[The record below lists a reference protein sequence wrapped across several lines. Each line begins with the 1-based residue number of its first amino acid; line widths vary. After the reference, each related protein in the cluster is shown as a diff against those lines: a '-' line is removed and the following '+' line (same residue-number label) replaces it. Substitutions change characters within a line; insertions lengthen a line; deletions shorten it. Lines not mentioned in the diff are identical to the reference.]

1 MRLRAL
7 VALSLGAALSAP
19 ARAQAPADSAGPPGS
34 ELEVYLLTMG
44 QGDQVWE
51 RFGHNAIGIRDRR
64 AGSDVILNWGLFSF
78 DQEGFL
84 LRFLRGEMMYWMGG
98 EDAAAAIAHYQA
110 LNRTVEVQ
118 ELNLAP
124 SQRLALLEFVRWN
137 AREENRFYHYNYF
150 LDNCST
156 RVRDALDMVL
166 GGAIRQATEGEV
178 SGDTYRDHALRLLAE
193 DPLMTVGVDIGL
205 GRTTDVPLTRWEE
218 MFIPMKVRDYLREVR
233 VPDETG
239 QLVPLV
245 TSERVVFQADRPAE
259 HTERPSLVL
268 PLLVAGLAL
277 AGAFWWGHRRAAAGS
292 VVARRA
298 TTTAVVAWGLVTGVL
313 GVALVFLRTMTQHTF
328 AYDNTNVFTVNPVWL
343 LVVLLVPFASA
354 PASRR
359 AVGTLALV
367 AAGLAVL
374 GTVLL
379 FIPGFNQDS
388 VEVALLMVP
397 PGLVAAWIV
406 RERMRPADATP
417 AA

>member
-1 MRLRAL
+1 MKRVAL
-7 VALSLGAALSAP
+7 VALSLCTALVAG
-19 ARAQAPADSAGPPGS
+19 AQAPADTSAPPGS

-44 QGDQVWE
+44 QGDEVWA

-64 AGSDVILNWGLFSF
+64 ANSDIILNWGLFSF
-78 DQEGFL
+78 EQEGFL

-98 EDAAAAIAHYQA
+98 EYAAGTIANYRA
-110 LNRTVEVQ
+110 LNRTVEIQ

-166 GGAIRQATEGEV
+166 GGAIRQATEGVATGE
-178 SGDTYRDHALRLLAE
+178 TYRDHALRLLAE

-205 GRTTDVPLTRWEE
+205 GRSTDASLSRWEE

-239 QLVPLV
+239 QMVPLV
-245 TSERVVFQADRPAE
+245 TSERTVFQAERTAE
-259 HTERPSLVL
+259 RTERPALFL
-268 PLLVAGLAL
+268 PLLAIGLLL
-277 AGAFWWGHRRAAAGS
+277 AGAFWWGHQRASSGSAA
-292 VVARRA
+292 ARRA
-298 TTTAVVAWGLVTGVL
+298 TTAGVVTWGVVTGVL
-313 GVALVFLRTMTQHTF
+313 GLALVFLRTMTQHTF
-328 AYDNTNVFTVNPVWL
+328 AHDNTNVFTVNPVWL
-343 LVVLLVPFASA
+343 LVALLVPFATA

-359 AVGTLALV
+359 ALGTLATM
-367 AAGLAVL
+367 AGGLAVL
-374 GTVLL
+374 GMVLL
-379 FIPGFNQDS
+379 FVPGFNQDS

-397 PGLVAAWIV
+397 PGLMVTWIV
-406 RERMRPADATP
+406 RERMRPVAPDAGV
-417 AA
+417 